1 MRTLKIAGNPFE
13 VGRQLGEF
21 GRFAYH
27 EKVRK
32 TALWQRIQ
40 ALSNSTQAKQ
50 LCVATQVHQP
60 DIWMELNGLA
70 QGLDAPLGEVF
81 AWNCRGDLVESTS
94 DGCTTVYGHDA
105 DGARI
110 IAHNEDG
117 FPQLYDDCAL
127 VEVTQQEALAF
138 TSFAYPGSLCG
149 HTFAVNAAGI
159 VNTVNNIRAS
169 QRPLGLP
176 RQVLARAALN
186 ASTLDDALTILTQSE
201 RAGSFH
207 HTLAQVGLGAIYSVE
222 ATGAH
227 EPQVRVIH
235 HTGGHANHLIY
246 ADTVAQKITTSSRA
260 RQQRVDEWLKAR
272 GTATLSVGE
281 ALAIL
286 SDTQNAVLPIYRQS
300 PNDPDDENT
309 LATMVYRLSADEVSW
324 SLWRRDRQTPVLQGT
339 TRVSVAV

>member
-1 MRTLKIAGNPFE
+1 MQTLKIAGSPFE

-21 GRFAYH
+21 GRSAYH
-27 EKVRK
+27 NKVRK

-40 ALSNSTQAKQ
+40 ALANSAQAKQ
-50 LCVATQVHQP
+50 LCVATQVHHP
-60 DIWMELNGLA
+60 DIWLEVKGLA
-70 QGLDAPLGEVF
+70 QGLGAPLDEVF

-105 DGARI
+105 DGARV

-117 FPQLYDDCAL
+117 FPQLYEDCAL
-127 VEVTQQEALAF
+127 VEVTPQAAVAF

-159 VNTVNNIRAS
+159 VNTVNNIRAC
-169 QRPLGLP
+169 QRPHGLP

-186 ASTLDDALTILTQSE
+186 ASTLDEALTVLTESE

-207 HTLAQVGLGAIYSVE
+207 HTLAQAGQGAIYSVE

-227 EPQVRVIH
+227 ESQVRVIH
-235 HTGGHANHLIY
+235 RAGGHANHLIY
-246 ADTVAQKITTSSRA
+246 ADNVAQRVTASSGA
-260 RQQRVDEWLKAR
+260 RQQRLDEWLKAR
-272 GTATLSVGE
+272 GTAPLSVSD

-286 SDTQNAVLPIYRQS
+286 SDSQNATLPIYRQA
-300 PNDPDDENT
+300 PDDPDDENT
-309 LATMVYRLSADEVSW
+309 LATMVYRLTEKHVSW
-324 SLWRRDRQTPVLQGT
+324 SLWRRDRVTPVLQGKM
-339 TRVSVAV
+339 VI